1 VNFARREWPEV
12 AVQRHARLSAALVH
26 DRQQKLHAAVERV
39 LLD

>member
-1 VNFARREWPEV
+1 MLGWLRL
-12 AVQRHARLSAALVH
+12 AVQRNARLSAALVH